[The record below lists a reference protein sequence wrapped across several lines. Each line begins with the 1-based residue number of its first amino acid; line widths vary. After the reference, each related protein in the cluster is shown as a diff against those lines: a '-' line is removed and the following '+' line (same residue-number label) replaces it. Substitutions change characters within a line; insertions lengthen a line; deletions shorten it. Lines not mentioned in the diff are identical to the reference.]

1 MSQHHV
7 VLENSSGTITDKRL
21 IKALIEKWEPLLEGL
36 TADTPHERYKL
47 GTTALVYET
56 QARHLGSL
64 NEETRTTNV
73 GYFTKFIFPMLRR
86 VFPNLF
92 AHELVS
98 VQPITGPQG
107 IIFYLDYIFGSSKGG
122 VTAGQVFPRDFNK
135 SYTSEEV
142 DGEIV
147 ATGDGANYG
156 AGGSP
161 ISITLAWTPVRK
173 PDANRG
179 HKVLIREVDSTSG
192 ATVQEGAFLASGV
205 ADTGSDITAGTL
217 NFTNGALAGVRF
229 AATPTTGNPIR
240 VFYHYDGEFN
250 VKIPEMRL
258 DVRQANIVP
267 DNFRM
272 KALWS
277 AEAAEDL
284 RALQGIEAETE
295 ILAASSQEMALEIDR
310 LIINDLFL
318 ASTGTADTF
327 DRIPPTGIAEVDHLR
342 SIITRFSTV
351 SNQIHKKTLRAPANW
366 IVTSPE
372 ISALIEQLTTHGDFR
387 PIWVNGT
394 QSPYGPVDAPRPLSQ
409 HGQFGI
415 YKAGTLHNKW
425 VIYVDPFFTPDFS
438 MLGLKGRT
446 YLEAGYVWAPYV
458 LLAVSGT
465 FLDPSDGGL
474 RKLIRSRFGRKL
486 LRPEYYGQLRVTNL

>member
-1 MSQHHV
+1 MSAQHL
-7 VLENSSGTITDKRL
+7 VLENSTGNISDKRL
-21 IKALIEKWEPLLEGL
+21 VGALIDKWEPLLEGISR
-36 TADTPHERYKL
+36 DSSFDRYKL

-56 QARHLGSL
+56 QARHLRDL
-64 NEETRTTNV
+64 NEETRTVNV

-107 IIFYLDYIFGSSKGG
+107 TIFYLDYIFGSTKGS
-122 VTAGQVFPRDFNK
+122 TTQGQIFPRDFNRT
-135 SYTSEEV
+135 YTSEEV

-147 ATGDGANYG
+147 TTGDGTNYG
-156 AGGSP
+156 GGGVP
-161 ISITLAWTPVRK
+161 ISVSLAWTPVRK
-173 PDANRG
+173 PETTSNYS
-179 HKVLIREVDSTSG
+179 VIIREEDSSTG
-192 ATVQEGAFLASGV
+192 ATVQEGTFLADGT
-205 ADTGSDITAGTL
+205 ADTSTDFTAGTL
-217 NFTNGALAGVRF
+217 NFSNGAIAGARF
-229 AATPTTGNPIR
+229 GVTPLSGNPIR
-240 VFYHYDGEFN
+240 AYYYYDGEFN
-250 VKIPEMRL
+250 TKIPEMRL
-258 DVRQANIVP
+258 DVRKALIEPQ
-267 DNFRM
+267 NFRM
-272 KALWS
+272 KSLWS

-310 LIINDLFL
+310 LVINDLFL
-318 ASTGTADTF
+318 SSTGTTGTF
-327 DRIPPTGIAEVDHLR
+327 DRVPPSGISEVDHLR
-342 SIITRFSTV
+342 SIITEFSRI
-351 SNQIHKKTLRAPANW
+351 SNTIHKKTLRAPANW
-366 IVTSPE
+366 IVTSPD
-372 ISALIEQLTTHGDFR
+372 ISALIEQLTTHGDYR
-387 PIWVNGT
+387 PIWVSGVA
-394 QSPYGPVDAPRPLSQ
+394 SPLGPADAPRPLAQ

-425 VIYVDPFFTPDFS
+425 VVYVDPFFTTDFA

-486 LRPEYYGQLRVTNL
+486 LRPDYYGQLRVLNL